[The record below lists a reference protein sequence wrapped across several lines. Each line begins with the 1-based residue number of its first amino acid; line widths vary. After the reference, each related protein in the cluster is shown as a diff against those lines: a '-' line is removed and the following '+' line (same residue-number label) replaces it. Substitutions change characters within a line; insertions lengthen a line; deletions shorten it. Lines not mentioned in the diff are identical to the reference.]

1 MPPPKRQRQEGISFM
16 SIPKV
21 LICDDEE
28 GIRESLKLVLGDH
41 YEMVT
46 VDSGDMA
53 LEVLSH
59 NKDIKVMLLDIKMP
73 KTHGLDILQEVKMK
87 FPHVKII
94 MVTGYKSVE
103 TAAEATRLGAN
114 GYIVKPF
121 KSQEILE
128 TVKKNMES

>member
-1 MPPPKRQRQEGISFM
+1 MANPKI
-16 SIPKV
+16 

-28 GIRESLKLVLGDH
+28 GIRESLKIVLGDH
-41 YEMVT
+41 YELVT

-73 KTHGLDILQEVKMK
+73 KTNGLDVLQEIKK
-87 FPHVKII
+87 KYPRLRII

-103 TAAEATRLGAN
+103 TAAEASRLGAS

-128 TVKKNMES
+128 TVKKNLEP

>member
-1 MPPPKRQRQEGISFM
+1 MANPKI
-16 SIPKV
+16 

-41 YEMVT
+41 YNLIT

-53 LEVLSH
+53 LEVLAN
-59 NKDIKVMLLDIKMP
+59 NKEVKVMLLDIKMP
-73 KTHGLDILQEVKMK
+73 KTHGLDILQEVKK
-87 FPHVKII
+87 KHPQVKII

-103 TAAEATRLGAN
+103 TAAEATRLGAS

-121 KSQEILE
+121 KSEEILD
-128 TVKKNMES
+128 TVKKNLGT